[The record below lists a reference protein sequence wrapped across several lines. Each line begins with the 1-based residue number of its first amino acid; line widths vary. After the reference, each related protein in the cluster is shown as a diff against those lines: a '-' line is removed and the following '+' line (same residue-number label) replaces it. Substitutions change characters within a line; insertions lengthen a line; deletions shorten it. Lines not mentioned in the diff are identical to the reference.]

1 MSVLLRNGCNF
12 LKNPGLYIH
21 VPFCR
26 SKCPYCGF
34 YSIASISLVPR
45 WLESLKQEINLYK
58 GLFGAPFDS
67 LYLGGGTPTVL
78 TPMQLNDIM
87 DHLFTCCQFT
97 EGTEITVE
105 ANPGDIDLEKVI
117 ALKSMGFNRVN
128 LGVQSFK
135 DDELK
140 FLGRRHSGGD
150 AEKAIES
157 IRAAG
162 FENLGVDFIYGLK
175 GQTLEGWRDNLE
187 KAMAFS
193 PEHISC
199 YELSIE
205 KGTLF
210 SRMKDNGQL
219 ALPDQ
224 EIEESFF
231 LTTSEFL
238 EGSGYIHYEI
248 SNFARGEAF
257 YSRHNRKYWDS
268 SPYLGLG
275 PSAHSFD
282 GASRWWNHGSVR
294 RYCEAIEKM
303 ESPVEENEILSGQQA
318 VMESVSLGLRTRW
331 GFDQKLIGNSA
342 ELKKN
347 IPMLINSGFI
357 RVEGDMIIPTKKG
370 FLIADRLPLY
380 FLD

>member
-1 MSVLLRNGCNF
+1 

-34 YSIASISLVPR
+34 YSIASLSLVPR
-45 WLESLKQEINLYK
+45 WLEALKKEIELYQ
-58 GLFGAPFDS
+58 GQFDAPFDS

-78 TPMQLNDIM
+78 TLTQLNNIM
-87 DHLFTCCQFT
+87 DHLFKCHQFI
-97 EGTEITVE
+97 EGTEITIE
-105 ANPGDIDLEKVI
+105 ANPGDIDRKKAI
-117 ALKSMGFNRVN
+117 GLKNMGFNRVN

-140 FLGRRHSGGD
+140 FLGRRHSGREAG
-150 AEKAIES
+150 EAIEGM
-157 IRAAG
+157 RAAG
-162 FENLGVDFIYGLK
+162 FENLGVDLIYGLK
-175 GQTLEGWRDNLE
+175 GQTLEGWRDNIE
-187 KAMAFS
+187 KALIFS

-210 SRMKDNGQL
+210 SSMKDKGQL
-219 ALPDQ
+219 PLPDQ
-224 EIEESFF
+224 DIEESFF

-238 EGSGYIHYEI
+238 ENRGYIHYEI

-257 YSRHNRKYWDS
+257 YSRHNRKYWDRT
-268 SPYLGLG
+268 PYLGLG

-282 GASRWWNHGSVR
+282 GASRWWNRRSVR
-294 RYCEAIEKM
+294 GYCEALEKS
-303 ESPVEENEILSGQQA
+303 ESAVEENEVLSEEQV

-331 GFDQKLIGNSA
+331 GFDQRLIQDSA

-347 IPMLINSGFI
+347 IAMLIDTGFI
-357 RVEGDMIIPTKKG
+357 RVEGDMIIPAKKG
-370 FLIADRLPLY
+370 FLIADHLPLY